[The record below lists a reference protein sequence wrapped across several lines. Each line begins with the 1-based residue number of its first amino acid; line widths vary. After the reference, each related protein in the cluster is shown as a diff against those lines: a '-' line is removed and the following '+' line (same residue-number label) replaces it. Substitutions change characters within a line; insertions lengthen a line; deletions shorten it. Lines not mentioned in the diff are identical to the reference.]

1 MSILDH
7 VYYDETS
14 KTLFRWKRQV
24 GPRRAGDVAGHVCK
38 ADGYAFITLEGVK
51 YSVQYLVWELFGKEL
66 EDGKIIDHINGN
78 RQDNRIHNLRLCTYS
93 QNNMNRT
100 IPSHSTTGVK
110 GLTYH
115 VKEERWYGS
124 ITVLGKRYY
133 KKSKDRAVVEEWL
146 KEMRK
151 ELHGEFAKE

>member
-38 ADGYAFITLEGVK
+38 ADGYAFVTLEGVK
-51 YSVQYLVWELFGKEL
+51 YSVQYLVWKLFGKEL
-66 EDGKIIDHINGN
+66 EDGKVIDHINGN

-100 IPSHSTTGVK
+100 VPSHSTTGVK

-115 VKEERWYGS
+115 VKEERW
-124 ITVLGKRYY
+124 
-133 KKSKDRAVVEEWL
+133 
-146 KEMRK
+146 
-151 ELHGEFAKE
+151 